1 MKKFLSIL
9 IVSLLWCNIGYSN
22 DKINLVCSFQKS
34 VEDIPL
40 ATTGSGEIVRTKED
54 LSPSVTQDEYIEYE
68 VISEDEGRVIDTS
81 FYVSLEKLSKSL
93 VLNIDDKEMGFVI
106 RYHEEWVDIF
116 IIDRHTGTLQQVIQ
130 RFIEKGHP
138 QIIKYYSCSKKEKI

>member
-81 FYVSLEKLSKSL
+81 FYVSLEKLPKSL
-93 VLNIDDKEMGFVI
+93 VLDIDDKKMSFSI
-106 RYHEEWVDIF
+106 RYHEEWVDVF
-116 IIDRHTGTLQQVIQ
+116 HLDRHTGTLQQVRR
-130 RFIEKGHP
+130 RFIEEGHP
-138 QIIKYYSCSKKEKI
+138 QIINYYSCSKKDKI

>member
-34 VEDIPL
+34 VEDIPF

-81 FYVSLEKLSKSL
+81 FYVSLEKLPKSL

-116 IIDRHTGTLQQVIQ
+116 IIDRHTGTLQQVRR
-130 RFIEKGHP
+130 RFIEEGHS
-138 QIIKYYSCSKKEKI
+138 QIINYYSCSKKDKI

>member
-68 VISEDEGRVIDTS
+68 VISEDEEMNIKAIIVTTKIGIMMPRI
-81 FYVSLEKLSKSL
+81 LLSMK
-93 VLNIDDKEMGFVI
+93 I
-106 RYHEEWVDIF
+106 R
-116 IIDRHTGTLQQVIQ
+116 
-130 RFIEKGHP
+130 K
-138 QIIKYYSCSKKEKI
+138 

>member
-81 FYVSLEKLSKSL
+81 FYVSLEKLPKSL

-116 IIDRHTGTLQQVIQ
+116 IIDRHTGTLQQVRR
-130 RFIEKGHP
+130 RFIEEGHS
-138 QIIKYYSCSKKEKI
+138 QIINYYSCSKKDKI